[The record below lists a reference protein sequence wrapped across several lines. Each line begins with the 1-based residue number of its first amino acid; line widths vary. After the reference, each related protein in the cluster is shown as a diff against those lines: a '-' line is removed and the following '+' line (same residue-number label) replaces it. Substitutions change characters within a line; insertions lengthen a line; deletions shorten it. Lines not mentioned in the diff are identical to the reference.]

1 MKHVQLF
8 IDGIWRD
15 AQAGETI
22 DVLDPATEERIG
34 TVECLDFSSGWR
46 LHKKE
51 TSDHSLTVIG
61 HKRSGHY
68 DSHAK
73 TAGV

>member
-34 TVECLDFSSGWR
+34 TV
-46 LHKKE
+46 
-51 TSDHSLTVIG
+51 
-61 HKRSGHY
+61 
-68 DSHAK
+68 SHARP
-73 TAGV
+73 ADL